1 MFAIITDSSVD
12 LTPEQLKEY
21 AIRVAPQYV
30 DLGEGHMKDDDSM
43 SPSEFYEKIIN
54 EKIFPKTSFP
64 SQSDFREIFIEYLS
78 KGTDILCY
86 VISRKI
92 SGSYNAAHGLIEE
105 LSEKYGRKI
114 VVLDCP
120 VTTAAHG
127 YACIEASR
135 MRAAG
140 YSIEYTA
147 SALEKLGKRSKVNV
161 TVDSLEFLRRG
172 GRIGGAAAL
181 VGVIMNIKPLIFMK
195 DGELHPGGKVRGRKK
210 AIDEIISATLKD
222 IGDKPEDF
230 NVVVL
235 QSTSLDDALYAVK
248 KLKES
253 GVPDVIGPCEIGKL
267 VGSHLGPTAVAI
279 GYFPKYETI

>member
-1 MFAIITDSSVD
+1 MFAIVTDSSVD
-12 LTPEQLKEY
+12 LAPEQIQEY
-21 AIRVAPQYV
+21 DIRVAPQYV
-30 DLGEGHMKDDDSM
+30 DLGDGHMKDDDTM
-43 SPSEFYEKIIN
+43 SPSEFYEKVIN

-78 KGTDILCY
+78 RGSDILCY

-92 SGSYNAAHGLIEE
+92 SGSYNAARGLIEE
-105 LSEKYGRKI
+105 LGEKYGRKI

-127 YACIEASR
+127 YACIEAAR

-140 YSIEYTA
+140 FSLEYTA
-147 SALEKLGKRSKVNV
+147 AVLEKLGPRSKVNV

-181 VGVIMNIKPLIFMK
+181 VGVIMNIKPLIYMK

-210 AIDEIISATLKD
+210 ALDEIISATLKD
-222 IGDKPEDF
+222 IGDNPGDF
-230 NVVVL
+230 NVIV
-235 QSTSLDDALYAVK
+235 SHATSLGDADYAVK
-248 KLKES
+248 KLAEA
-253 GVPDVIGPCEIGKL
+253 GVSDVIGPREIGKL
-267 VGSHLGPTAVAI
+267 VGSHVGPTAVAI
-279 GYFPKYETI
+279 GYFPKYETA